1 MKLIGGIVIG
11 LLLAVGGM
19 LLFALSGAF
28 DVAATSPDSSIS
40 QWLFRT
46 TMRRSV
52 ATRSSDI
59 PPPQFTDEGAKDGF
73 KEFSEMCTGCHGAPG
88 KPPRAV
94 GKGLNPRPPDL
105 AKTVPTWDDGNLF
118 WIIKNGIKMTAMPAF
133 GRTHDD
139 QTIWNIVAFLKK
151 LPGMTP
157 EQYEALQGQAGGAEE
172 HEHHHEQ
179 GPEQEHEH

>member
-1 MKLIGGIVIG
+1 MKLVTGLVIG
-11 LLLAVGGM
+11 ILVAIIGA
-19 LLFALSGAF
+19 LLFTLSGAF
-28 DVAATSPDSSIS
+28 NVAATAPDSSFRE
-40 QWLFRT
+40 WLFDT

-52 ATRSSDI
+52 TMRSSGI
-59 PPPQFTDEGAKDGF
+59 SAPQFTDEQAKDGS
-73 KEFSEMCTGCHGAPG
+73 KEYGEMCTGCHGAPG
-88 KPPRAV
+88 KEPRAI

-105 AKTVPTWDDGNLF
+105 AKSVPTWEDGNLF

-157 EQYEALQGQAGGAEE
+157 EQYAAFQDQAGGAE
-172 HEHHHEQ
+172 
-179 GPEQEHEH
+179 QEHEHGEQHEHPHEH